1 MNTIKK
7 KPIRLGDRWRVV
19 PVALFIG
26 WMVSACSIVPE
37 TPTSTVYSLPEG
49 QINVAPITATASTK
63 VVRIIT
69 PLSSNLID
77 SRRILVYPEDGK
89 INAYK
94 GVRWD
99 ENAPVMLRNRL
110 INSLRTHGQIRAV
123 SSEQTKIKAPLEIA
137 SDLTRFQVQYENG
150 APVVHVQ
157 LDAFLMQTQDSK
169 ILATKRFS
177 FREPANAPEVEA
189 IVKTF
194 GRAAEQLEGALL
206 QWLLPYL

>member
-7 KPIRLGDRWRVV
+7 TNRHHRLKWRASL
-19 PVALFIG
+19 VALLISG
-26 WMVSACSIVPE
+26 LVSACSILPE
-37 TPTSTVYSLPEG
+37 TPTNTVYSLPEG
-49 QINVAPITATASTK
+49 QLSMAPAAPTASTE

-110 INSLRTHGQIRAV
+110 INSLRTQGHIRAI
-123 SSEQTKIKAPLEIA
+123 SSEQTKVKAPLEIA
-137 SDLTRFQVQYENG
+137 SDLTRFQVQYEAG
-150 APVVHVQ
+150 KPVVHVQ
-157 LDAFLMQTQDSK
+157 LDAFVMQTKDSK

-177 FREPANAPEVEA
+177 LQEPANDVEVGA

-194 GRAAEQLEGALL
+194 GRAVAQLETALL
-206 QWLLPYL
+206 QWLQPYL